1 MLSVWWYSLLL
12 KCCAVCCVTECPVL
26 LKRGVRCSQRAV
38 MIDGTFDPL
47 DMMFSETEIVTPA
60 SKGNKLKYGSV
71 QLMILRSTPV
81 GQYLQPTGNWQDGLV
96 PAHLLPIR
104 LDHSQTEK

>member
-1 MLSVWWYSLLL
+1 
-12 KCCAVCCVTECPVL
+12 
-26 LKRGVRCSQRAV
+26 

-47 DMMFSETEIVTPA
+47 DMVFSETEMVTLA
-60 SKGNKLKYGSV
+60 SKGNKLKYGFL

-96 PAHLLPIR
+96 PTHPLPLRFYQSDRKVDSLVGRHQKEKKSAHIDKNR
-104 LDHSQTEK
+104 RETQTGR